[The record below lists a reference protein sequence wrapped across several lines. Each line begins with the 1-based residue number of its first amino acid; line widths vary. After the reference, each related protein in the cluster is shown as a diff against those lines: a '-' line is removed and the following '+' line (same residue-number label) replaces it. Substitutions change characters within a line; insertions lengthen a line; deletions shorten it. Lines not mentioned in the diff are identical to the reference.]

1 MFVSDVYEG
10 SISDRELVK
19 QSNFAENLT
28 LGDVVLGDRGF
39 TIHDICATK
48 GATLVIPPPFLD
60 RREKFT
66 KEELLKTKLIA
77 KSRIHVERFI
87 ERIKKFKIISGIIP
101 LTLTPLLSQI
111 VFVTCCLVNFQEPL
125 VK

>member
-10 SISDRELVK
+10 SISDRQIVK
-19 QSNFAENLT
+19 QSNFIEKLT
-28 LGDVVLGDRGF
+28 IGDVVLGDRGF

-48 GATLVIPPPFLD
+48 GATLVIPPFLD
-60 RREKFT
+60 RREKLT
-66 KEELLKTKLIA
+66 REEVLKTKLIA

-87 ERIKKFKIISGIIP
+87 ERIKKFQIISGIIP
-101 LTLTPLLSQI
+101 LSLSPLLSQI
-111 VFVTCCLVNFQEPL
+111 VFITCCLVNFQEPL